1 MRRLG
6 FTAVASIVVFALVP
20 ATALARHHHRHHR
33 SRHHHSAVHIKQFG
47 TTTGTT
53 GPTSSAP
60 GAGTV
65 QSFDSATGRLTL
77 ALNDGSTVS
86 GNVVSGETELECEAP
101 ESMSTGMHED
111 GDGGSGS
118 GSGSGENGGGNEEN
132 CSTANL
138 TPGAVVQEAELRVS
152 SAGANWERVV
162 LDVQSASQSAS

>member
-1 MRRLG
+1 M
-6 FTAVASIVVFALVP
+6 
-20 ATALARHHHRHHR
+20 
-33 SRHHHSAVHIKQFG
+33 
-47 TTTGTT
+47 
-53 GPTSSAP
+53 
-60 GAGTV
+60 
-65 QSFDSATGRLTL
+65 
-77 ALNDGSTVS
+77 S

-152 SAGANWERVV
+152 SAGANWERVGDGAEVERTTQRVARADREV
-162 LDVQSASQSAS
+162 LIVEEQSDAFFFAGHTTIVTC